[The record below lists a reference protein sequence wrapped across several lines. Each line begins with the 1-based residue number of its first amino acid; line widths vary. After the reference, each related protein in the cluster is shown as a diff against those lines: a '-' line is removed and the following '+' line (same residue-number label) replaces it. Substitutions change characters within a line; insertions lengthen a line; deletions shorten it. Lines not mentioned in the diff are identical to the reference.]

1 MNERVIPAPS
11 VDAESQPFYEAAKQG
26 RFLIRRCRA
35 CLRAHWHPRSLCPF
49 CFGETEWSEASGEG
63 EIYSYS
69 VMRRT
74 DPPYAIAYVKL
85 AEGPTMLTNIVATPF
100 DAIAVG
106 KPVRLV
112 LAPTG
117 GAGPPV
123 PCFRVVESPT

>member
-1 MNERVIPAPS
+1 MRRAS
-11 VDAESQPFYEAAKQG
+11 LLCGCEAG
-26 RFLIRRCRA
+26 PLPHPPLPRLG
-35 CLRAHWHPRSLCPF
+35 RAHWHPRSLCPF

-74 DPPYAIAYVKL
+74 EPPYAIAYVKL

-123 PCFRVVESPT
+123 PCFRIVG